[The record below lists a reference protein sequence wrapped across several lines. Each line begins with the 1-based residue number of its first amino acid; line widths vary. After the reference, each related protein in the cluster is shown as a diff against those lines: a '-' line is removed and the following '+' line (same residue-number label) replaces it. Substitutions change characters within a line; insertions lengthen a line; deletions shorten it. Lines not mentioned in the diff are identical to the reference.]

1 MQYIKGI
8 ENYKNDNKTAITLG
22 KFDGLHQGHELL
34 ISRVIEHQ
42 KQDKVDS
49 VVFAFDMTPLYEKK
63 NIAYDRLLTNEEKA
77 AKLDGR
83 VDYFV
88 ECPFVDSIAKI
99 EPEAFIEEILVK
111 VFHAKYIV
119 VGTDFRF
126 GHNRRGDV
134 QMLKKY
140 STKYGFQVETI
151 EKKQYQGRI
160 ISSTYIKE
168 ELKKGNV
175 SVAEE
180 LLGYEYFPAK
190 NKLVSE

>member
-8 ENYKNDNKTAITLG
+8 ENYKNDKQAAITLG
-22 KFDGLHQGHELL
+22 KFDGLHLGHELL

-42 KQDKVDS
+42 KQDEVDS
-49 VVFAFDMTPLYEKK
+49 VVFAFDMTPLYEKQ

-77 AKLDGR
+77 EKLDGR

-99 EPEAFIEEILVK
+99 EPEAFIENVLVK
-111 VFHAKYIV
+111 VFHAKYVV

-126 GHNRRGDV
+126 GYKRRGDV
-134 QMLKKY
+134 DMLKKY
-140 STKYGFQVETI
+140 SSMYDFQVEAI

-168 ELKKGNV
+168 ELKKGNI
-175 SVAEE
+175 STAEE
-180 LLGYEYFPAK
+180 LLGYEYHLK
-190 NKLVSE
+190 K